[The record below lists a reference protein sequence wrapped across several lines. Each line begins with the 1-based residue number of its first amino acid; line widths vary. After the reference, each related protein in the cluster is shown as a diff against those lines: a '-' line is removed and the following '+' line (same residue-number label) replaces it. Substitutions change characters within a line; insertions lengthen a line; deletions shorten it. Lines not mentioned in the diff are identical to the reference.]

1 MENRLT
7 DKQAKLFWKEAYSF
21 MDNVKIYMDNIY
33 DLENGNITD
42 KHVRDLDD
50 FKTKG
55 WSNIIKYVTSFSE
68 ETNETKQDVNDLLE
82 RINKLEQ
89 IVKTLSYITSKEQYE
104 KDDTLKELDANG
116 IEKLLNKVPEKELS
130 IEEIQML
137 LNARH
142 EQEELA
148 KINNELR
155 QQEDKKKKLER
166 ERIEVAKK
174 MKIKENPSMFVIME
188 LLKNGKLDKCYDIKD
203 DGIRELNKTKL
214 HDVISEAI
222 EKVNAQIDE

>member
-1 MENRLT
+1 MEKKLT
-7 DKQAKLFWKEAYSF
+7 DKQAKLFWKMSYRFA
-21 MDNVKIYMDNIY
+21 DNIKTYMDEIY
-33 DLENGNITD
+33 KDKKGEITENEIC
-42 KHVRDLDD
+42 DLDD

-55 WSNIIKYVTSFSE
+55 WNNIIKSVTSFSE
-68 ETNETKQDVNDLLE
+68 ETNETKPDVNDLIK

-89 IVKTLSYITSKEQYE
+89 IVKTLSYITYKEQYE
-104 KDDTLKELDANG
+104 KDDTLKELDANS
-116 IEKLLNKVPEKELS
+116 IEKPLNKVPEKELS

-166 ERIEVAKK
+166 ERTEVVKK

-203 DGIRELNKTKL
+203 NGIRELNKTKL

-222 EKVNAQIDE
+222 EKVYAQIDE